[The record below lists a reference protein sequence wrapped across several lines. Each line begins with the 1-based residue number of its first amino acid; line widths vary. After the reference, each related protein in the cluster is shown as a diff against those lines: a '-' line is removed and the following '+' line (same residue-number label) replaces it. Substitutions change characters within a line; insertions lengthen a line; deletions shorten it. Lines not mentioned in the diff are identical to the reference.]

1 MSSFVTDWVIFSREN
16 KQVNNFA
23 NDKGMIDRQMSAINS
38 EKEQSI
44 GAINRNKILSAAEK
58 EFAMHGFKGARVQHI
73 ADRAGLPKTNV
84 LYYFK
89 SKESLYLA
97 LLEDILRLWNS
108 RFDEATVNDD
118 PAQVLADY
126 IADKMAISRN
136 RPDASKMF
144 ALEIINGAPNL
155 NDFFKDQHA
164 KWMEGRVQVIN
175 QWIERGKLN
184 KTDPY
189 YLLFN
194 IWATSQHYADFSAQ
208 INELRG
214 RAMSQND
221 FVDATNNLIK
231 LILTGCGLTVPN
243 EFK

>member
-1 MSSFVTDWVIFSREN
+1 M
-16 KQVNNFA
+16 
-23 NDKGMIDRQMSAINS
+23 NS
-38 EKEQSI
+38 EAMNAFKNYKEPSI
-44 GAINRNKILSAAEK
+44 GEVNRKNILDAAEK
-58 EFAMHGFKGARVQHI
+58 EFALHGFKGARVQQI

-89 SKESLYLA
+89 TKESLYLA

-108 RFDEATVNDD
+108 RFDEATVEDD
-118 PAQVLADY
+118 PAQVLAHY
-126 IADKMAISRN
+126 IADKMEISRN

-164 KWMEGRVQVIN
+164 SWMNGRVEVIN
-175 QWIERGKLN
+175 QWIQQGKLDA
-184 KTDPY
+184 TDPH

-214 RAMSQND
+214 RPMTQSD
-221 FVDATNNLIK
+221 FADATNNLVK
-231 LILTGCGLTVPN
+231 LVLTGCGLTVPD
-243 EFK
+243 EFN

>member
-1 MSSFVTDWVIFSREN
+1 MSTLSN
-16 KQVNNFA
+16 Y
-23 NDKGMIDRQMSAINS
+23 
-38 EKEQSI
+38 KEPSI
-44 GAINRNKILSAAEK
+44 GELNRKKILDAAEK
-58 EFAMHGFKGARVQHI
+58 EFASHGFKGARVQQI

-108 RFDEATVNDD
+108 RFDEATVEDE
-118 PAQVLADY
+118 PAEVLAHY
-126 IADKMAISRN
+126 IADKMDISRN

-155 NDFFKDQHA
+155 SDFFKTQHSA
-164 KWMEGRVQVIN
+164 WMDGRVAVIN
-175 QWIERGKLN
+175 QWIAAGKLEN
-184 KTDPY
+184 TDPH

-214 RAMSQND
+214 KPMTQGD
-221 FVDATNNLIK
+221 FTEATNNLVN
-231 LILTGCGLTVPN
+231 LILTGCGLTVPD
-243 EFK
+243 EFVDKS